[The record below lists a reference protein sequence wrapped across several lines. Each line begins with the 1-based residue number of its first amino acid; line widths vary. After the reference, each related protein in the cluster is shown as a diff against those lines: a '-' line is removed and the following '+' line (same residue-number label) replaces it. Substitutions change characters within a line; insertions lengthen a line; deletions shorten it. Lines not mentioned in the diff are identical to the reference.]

1 MDTQGVA
8 GDGVLVRFSSV
19 ALPIDPPPRVVPGM
33 TLPATRERESSG
45 TDGNRDSGATRPCL
59 TRWTFCKDR
68 FLSTGH
74 GVALLRF
81 SKDNLC
87 DSVEP
92 RNFWLPAE
100 ASRLS
105 FMRLCYKLGIATVVL
120 LLPCISAYP
129 AELAIPRNGS
139 LMRAETPS
147 CAVVCGM
154 SWIRPWAPF
163 NGAAIPMPYDGGLFD
178 CDSGPTPH
186 PSDATRQAAVRGST
200 ESRVVSARAP
210 STPRVET
217 TARRAR
223 LDDLN

>member
-1 MDTQGVA
+1 MI
-8 GDGVLVRFSSV
+8 RR
-19 ALPIDPPPRVVPGM
+19 PPRS
-33 TLPATRERESSG
+33 TLFPYTTLFRS
-45 TDGNRDSGATRPCL
+45 GNRGSGATRPCL

-139 LMRAETPS
+139 LMRAEIGRAS
-147 CAVVCGM
+147 C
-154 SWIRPWAPF
+154 R
-163 NGAAIPMPYDGGLFD
+163 
-178 CDSGPTPH
+178 
-186 PSDATRQAAVRGST
+186 
-200 ESRVVSARAP
+200 E
-210 STPRVET
+210 
-217 TARRAR
+217 
-223 LDDLN
+223 

>member
-1 MDTQGVA
+1 MGWLFYGSART
-8 GDGVLVRFSSV
+8 
-19 ALPIDPPPRVVPGM
+19 
-33 TLPATRERESSG
+33 TCATRLNLETSG
-45 TDGNRDSGATRPCL
+45 CPQRPVG
-59 TRWTFCKDR
+59 
-68 FLSTGH
+68 SH
-74 GVALLRF
+74 
-81 SKDNLC
+81 
-87 DSVEP
+87 
-92 RNFWLPAE
+92 
-100 ASRLS
+100 
-105 FMRLCYKLGIATVVL
+105 LCYKLGIATVVL

>member
-45 TDGNRDSGATRPCL
+45 TDGNRGSGATRPCL

-120 LLPCISAYP
+120 LLPCISAFP
-129 AELAIPRNGS
+129 ADLAIPRNGR
-139 LMRAETPS
+139 LKRAATPTRPVACGLGWTTPS
-147 CAVVCGM
+147 
-154 SWIRPWAPF
+154 
-163 NGAAIPMPYDGGLFD
+163 
-178 CDSGPTPH
+178 
-186 PSDATRQAAVRGST
+186 
-200 ESRVVSARAP
+200 AP
-210 STPRVET
+210 SN
-217 TARRAR
+217 RA
-223 LDDLN
+223 DI